1 MADKNNNPIRTNSLP
16 LPALFI
22 KSYFSTWALMR
33 IGQIHSM
40 NIMSVLLFLVLF
52 YFFGRNTPS
61 LTPKYKNHQ
70 LLTNS
75 FASLLSVLYLAGSY
89 QSIIYYVSNGLF
101 QTILLSAT
109 FPGLFF
115 FIKEVLLFLSYLLY
129 TPKDKKEHFL
139 LYGNQEKFSSLLK
152 YLEKNRRKLPAACFF
167 FMYCSPYSLLSLL
180 LSGNYDPGQY

>member
-52 YFFGRNTPS
+52 YFFGRDTPS

-75 FASLLSVLYLAGSY
+75 FASLLSAFLCIAARIPFFLYSY
-89 QSIIYYVSNGLF
+89 
-101 QTILLSAT
+101 
-109 FPGLFF
+109 PGIVN
-115 FIKEVLLFLSYLLY
+115 IKENL
-129 TPKDKKEHFL
+129 
-139 LYGNQEKFSSLLK
+139 
-152 YLEKNRRKLPAACFF
+152 
-167 FMYCSPYSLLSLL
+167 
-180 LSGNYDPGQY
+180 